1 MKKNTK
7 IILGSVIGLA
17 VLGAATLALV
27 LTQPKDDNAD
37 SGTSSDT
44 SVSITDYETD
54 DISTLTI
61 SNESG
66 EYTINRLGKE
76 KWGIDS
82 IPEALA
88 NSSSYS
94 NAMSSAGGMSAK
106 QVVEEDAADLAKYGF
121 DKPTA
126 TIKMTFKDNKADDI
140 TCLVGIKYE
149 GENSWYVKTDKSNT
163 VYLVSNSGVSFAMNN
178 ELSYVNKSTLVASYD
193 SKNDTVNRVRV
204 ERKDL
209 EKDIVLDKLPE
220 ETEKEFS
227 STYVA
232 YEMSSHNGIL
242 ADDEL
247 DKKVIYGLFG
257 ISASDVFA
265 VSPTDEQKKQ
275 AGLDNPDCTVTM
287 VSNEDTVT
295 KLTIGSAVYTVT
307 KNDETGE
314 EIKTITGY
322 YGMLSDKDA
331 IYVFSPDD
339 LPWLTVT
346 PENILYKLFLTP
358 YIYYLDGVTIYDSD
372 RKAYDFKITGDA
384 DNSSFS
390 YDGKEVDSAKFK
402 AFYQY
407 LLSAYAEQIYLDNL
421 TDDNKFIA
429 GITYDHR
436 EEGKEN
442 DVVEFY
448 SSESDRTCII
458 VVNGDV
464 RYKVRQVYATRLLEN
479 LNALLSGGEIVSEF

>member
-7 IILGSVIGLA
+7 IILGSVIGIA

-27 LTQPKDDNAD
+27 LTQPKDDTAD

-61 SNESG
+61 KNESG

-76 KWGIDS
+76 KWEIDS

-94 NAMSSAGGMSAK
+94 TAMSSAGGMSAK
-106 QVVEEDAADLAKYGF
+106 QVVEENATDLAKYGF
-121 DKPTA
+121 DDPTA
-126 TIKMTFKDNKADDI
+126 TVKMTFKDNKAEDI
-140 TCLVGIKYE
+140 TCLIGIKYE
-149 GENSWYVKTDKSNT
+149 GENSWYVKTDKSST

-193 SKNDTVNRVRV
+193 SENDTVNRVRV

-209 EKDIVLDKLPE
+209 DKDIVLDKLPE

-247 DKKVIYGLFG
+247 DQNVVYGLYG

-265 VSPTDEQKKQ
+265 VTPTDEQKKQ
-275 AGLDNPDCTVTM
+275 AGLDDPDCTVTM

-346 PENILYKLFLTP
+346 PESILYKLFLTP

-384 DNSSFS
+384 DDSSFT

-402 AFYQY
+402 SFYQY
-407 LLSAYAEQIYLDNL
+407 LLSAYAEKIYIDDL

-464 RYKVRQVYATRLLEN
+464 RYKVRQIYATRLLEN
-479 LNALLSGGEIVSEF
+479 LNALLTGGEIVSEF

>member
-7 IILGSVIGLA
+7 IILGSVIGIA

-27 LTQPKDDNAD
+27 LTQPESDNAD
-37 SGTSSDT
+37 SGTSSNKT
-44 SVSITDYETD
+44 VSVTDYTTD

-88 NSSSYS
+88 NSSAYS
-94 NAMSSAGGMSAK
+94 TAMSSAGGIGAK
-106 QVVEEDAADLAKYGF
+106 QIVEENATDLAKYGF

-126 TIKMTFKDNKADDI
+126 TVKMTFKDNKAEDI
-140 TCLVGIKYE
+140 TCLIGIKYE
-149 GENSWYVKTDKSNT
+149 GENSWYVKTDKSDT
-163 VYLVSNSGVSFAMNN
+163 VYLVANAGVSFAMNS
-178 ELSYVNKSTLVASYD
+178 ELSYVNKSTLVAAYD
-193 SKNDTVNRVRV
+193 SENDKVNRVRI

-209 EKDIVLDKLPE
+209 DKDIVLDKLPE

-232 YEMSSHNGIL
+232 YEMSSHNNIL

-275 AGLDNPDCTVTM
+275 AGLDDPNCTVTM
-287 VSNEDTVT
+287 VSNKETVT
-295 KLTIGSAVYTVT
+295 KLTLGSAVYTVT

-322 YGMLSDKDA
+322 YGMLSGKDA
-331 IYVFSPDD
+331 IYVFSPDS
-339 LPWLTVT
+339 LPWLTAT
-346 PENILYKLFLTP
+346 PENMLYKLFLTP

-372 RKAYDFKITGDA
+372 RKAYDFTITGDA
-384 DNSSFS
+384 DKSSFT
-390 YDGKEVDSAKFK
+390 YEGKKVDSAKFK

-407 LLSAYAEQIYLDNL
+407 LLSAYAEQIYLDDL
-421 TDDNKFIA
+421 TGDNKFIA
-429 GITYDHR
+429 GVTYDHR

-448 SSESDRTCII
+448 ASESDRTCII

-464 RYKVRQVYATRLLEN
+464 RYKVRQIYATRLLEN

>member
-27 LTQPKDDNAD
+27 LTQPKDDTAD

-61 SNESG
+61 KNESG

-94 NAMSSAGGMSAK
+94 TAMSSAGGMSAK
-106 QVVEEDAADLAKYGF
+106 QVVEENATDLAKYGF
-121 DKPTA
+121 DNPTA
-126 TIKMTFKDNKADDI
+126 AVKMTFKDNKAEDI
-140 TCLVGIKYE
+140 TCLIGIKYE

-163 VYLVSNSGVSFAMNN
+163 VYLVANSGVSFAMNN
-178 ELSYVNKSTLVASYD
+178 ELSYVNKSTLIASFD
-193 SKNDTVNRVRV
+193 SENDTVNRIRI

-220 ETEKEFS
+220 ETKKEFS
-227 STYVA
+227 STYVGYA
-232 YEMSSHNGIL
+232 MSSHNGIL

-247 DKKVIYGLFG
+247 DKNVVYGLYG

-275 AGLDNPDCTVTM
+275 AGLDDPDCTVTM

-307 KNDETGE
+307 KSDETGE

-331 IYVFSPDD
+331 IYVFSPDS
-339 LPWLTVT
+339 LPWLTAT
-346 PENILYKLFLTP
+346 PEGMLYKLFLTP

-384 DNSSFS
+384 DDSSFT

-402 AFYQY
+402 SFYQY
-407 LLSAYAEQIYLDNL
+407 LLSAYAEQIYLDDL

-429 GITYDHR
+429 GVTYDHR

-448 SSESDRTCII
+448 ASESDRTCII

-464 RYKVRQVYATRLLEN
+464 RYKVRQIYATRLLEN
-479 LNALLSGGEIVSEF
+479 LNALLTGGEIVSEF

>member
-27 LTQPKDDNAD
+27 LTQPKDDTAD
-37 SGTSSDT
+37 SDTSSDT

-54 DISTLTI
+54 DISTLTVT
-61 SNESG
+61 NESG

-106 QVVEEDAADLAKYGF
+106 QVVEENATDLAKYGF

-126 TIKMTFKDNKADDI
+126 TIKMTFKDNKADDV

-163 VYLVSNSGVSFAMNN
+163 VYLVSNSGVSFAMNDK
-178 ELSYVNKSTLVASYD
+178 LSYVNKSTLVASYD

-220 ETEKEFS
+220 EKEKEFS

-232 YEMSSHNGIL
+232 YAMSSHNGIL

-247 DKKVIYGLFG
+247 DQKVVYGLYG

-275 AGLDNPDCTVTM
+275 AGLDDPDCTVTM

-295 KLTIGSAVYTVT
+295 KLSIGSAVYNVT
-307 KNDETGE
+307 KNEETGE

-346 PENILYKLFLTP
+346 PESILYKLFLTP

-372 RKAYDFKITGDA
+372 RKAYDFKIVGDA
-384 DNSSFS
+384 DNASFS
-390 YDGKEVDSAKFK
+390 YDGKEIDAAKFK
-402 AFYQY
+402 SFYQY
-407 LLSAYAEQIYLDNL
+407 LLSAYAEQIYLDDL

-429 GITYDHR
+429 SITYDHR
-436 EEGKEN
+436 EEGEEN
-442 DVVEFY
+442 DAVEFY

-464 RYKVRQVYATRLLEN
+464 RYKVRQIYATRLLEN
-479 LNALLSGGEIVSEF
+479 LNALLTGGEIVSEF

>member
-7 IILGSVIGLA
+7 IILGSVIGIA

-27 LTQPKDDNAD
+27 LTQPESDNAD
-37 SGTSSDT
+37 SGTSSNKNV
-44 SVSITDYETD
+44 SVTDYTTD

-88 NSSSYS
+88 NSSAYS
-94 NAMSSAGGMSAK
+94 TAMSSAGGIGAK
-106 QVVEEDAADLAKYGF
+106 QIVEENATDLAKYGF

-126 TIKMTFKDNKADDI
+126 TVKMTFKD
-140 TCLVGIKYE
+140 
-149 GENSWYVKTDKSNT
+149 NSWYVKTDKSDT
-163 VYLVSNSGVSFAMNN
+163 VYLVANSGVSFAMNS
-178 ELSYVNKSTLVASYD
+178 ELSYVNKATLTAAYD
-193 SKNDTVNRVRV
+193 SENDKVNRVRI

-209 EKDIVLDKLPE
+209 DKDIVLDKLPE

-232 YEMSSHNGIL
+232 YEMSSHNNIL

-247 DKKVIYGLFG
+247 DKEVIYGLFG

-275 AGLDNPDCTVTM
+275 AGLDDPNCTVTM
-287 VSNEDTVT
+287 VSNKETVT
-295 KLTIGSAVYTVT
+295 KLTLGSAVYTVT

-322 YGMLSDKDA
+322 YGMLSGKDA
-331 IYVFSPDD
+331 IYVFSPDS
-339 LPWLTVT
+339 LPWLTAT
-346 PENILYKLFLTP
+346 PENMLYKLFLTP

-372 RKAYDFKITGDA
+372 RKAYDFTITGDA
-384 DNSSFS
+384 DKSSFT
-390 YDGKEVDSAKFK
+390 YEGKEVDSAKFK

-407 LLSAYAEQIYLDNL
+407 LLSAYAEQIYLDDL
-421 TDDNKFIA
+421 TGDNKFIA
-429 GITYDHR
+429 GVTYDHR

-448 SSESDRTCII
+448 ASESDRTCII

-464 RYKVRQVYATRLLEN
+464 RYKVRQIYATRLLEN

>member
-27 LTQPKDDNAD
+27 LTQPKDDTAD

-61 SNESG
+61 KNESG

-94 NAMSSAGGMSAK
+94 TAMSSAGGMSAK
-106 QVVEEDAADLAKYGF
+106 QVVEENATDLAKYGF
-121 DKPTA
+121 DNPTA
-126 TIKMTFKDNKADDI
+126 TVKMTFKDNKAEDI
-140 TCLVGIKYE
+140 TCLIGIKYE
-149 GENSWYVKTDKSNT
+149 GENSWYVKTDKSDT
-163 VYLVSNSGVSFAMNN
+163 VYLVANSGVSFAMNN
-178 ELSYVNKSTLVASYD
+178 ELSYVNKSTLIASFD
-193 SKNDTVNRVRV
+193 SENDTVNRIRI

-227 STYVA
+227 STYVGYA
-232 YEMSSHNGIL
+232 MSSHNGIL

-247 DKKVIYGLFG
+247 DKNVVYGLYG

-275 AGLDNPDCTVTM
+275 AGLDDPDCTVTM

-331 IYVFSPDD
+331 IYVFSPDS
-339 LPWLTVT
+339 LPWLTAT
-346 PENILYKLFLTP
+346 PEGMLYKLFLTP

-384 DNSSFS
+384 DDSSCT

-402 AFYQY
+402 SFYQY
-407 LLSAYAEQIYLDNL
+407 LLSAYAEQIYIEDL

-429 GITYDHR
+429 GVTYDHR

-448 SSESDRTCII
+448 ASESDRTCII

-464 RYKVRQVYATRLLEN
+464 RYKVRQIYATRLLEN
-479 LNALLSGGEIVSEF
+479 LNALLTGGEIVSEF

>member
-27 LTQPKDDNAD
+27 LTQPKDDTAD

-61 SNESG
+61 KNESG

-94 NAMSSAGGMSAK
+94 TAMSSAGGMSAK
-106 QVVEEDAADLAKYGF
+106 QVVEENATDLVKYGF
-121 DKPTA
+121 DNPTA
-126 TIKMTFKDNKADDI
+126 TVKMTFKDNKAEDI
-140 TCLVGIKYE
+140 TCLIGIKYE
-149 GENSWYVKTDKSNT
+149 GENSWYVKTDKSDT
-163 VYLVSNSGVSFAMNN
+163 VYLVANSGVSFAMNN
-178 ELSYVNKSTLVASYD
+178 ELSYVNKSTLIASFD
-193 SKNDTVNRVRV
+193 SENDTVNRIRI

-227 STYVA
+227 STYVGYA
-232 YEMSSHNGIL
+232 MSSHNGIL

-247 DKKVIYGLFG
+247 DKNVVYGLYG

-275 AGLDNPDCTVTM
+275 AGLDDPDCTVTM

-331 IYVFSPDD
+331 IYVFSPDS
-339 LPWLTVT
+339 LPWLTAT
-346 PENILYKLFLTP
+346 PEGMLYKLFLTP

-384 DNSSFS
+384 DDSSFT

-402 AFYQY
+402 SFYQY
-407 LLSAYAEQIYLDNL
+407 LLSAYAEQIYIEDL

-429 GITYDHR
+429 GVTYDHR

-448 SSESDRTCII
+448 ASESDRTCII

-464 RYKVRQVYATRLLEN
+464 RYKVRQIYATRLLEN
-479 LNALLSGGEIVSEF
+479 LNALLTGGEIVSEF

>member
-7 IILGSVIGLA
+7 IILGSVIGIA

-27 LTQPKDDNAD
+27 LTQPESDNAD
-37 SGTSSDT
+37 SGTSSSET
-44 SVSITDYETD
+44 VSVTDYTTD

-88 NSSSYS
+88 NSSAYS
-94 NAMSSAGGMSAK
+94 TAMSSAGGIGAK
-106 QVVEEDAADLAKYGF
+106 QIVEENATDLAKYGF

-126 TIKMTFKDNKADDI
+126 TVKMTFKDNKAEDI
-140 TCLVGIKYE
+140 TCLIGIKYE
-149 GENSWYVKTDKSNT
+149 GENSWYVKTDKSDT
-163 VYLVSNSGVSFAMNN
+163 VYLVANA
-178 ELSYVNKSTLVASYD
+178 
-193 SKNDTVNRVRV
+193 
-204 ERKDL
+204 
-209 EKDIVLDKLPE
+209 E

-232 YEMSSHNGIL
+232 YEMSSHNNIL

-275 AGLDNPDCTVTM
+275 AGLDDPNCTVTM
-287 VSNEDTVT
+287 VSNKETVT
-295 KLTIGSAVYTVT
+295 KLTLGSAVYTVT

-322 YGMLSDKDA
+322 YGMLSGKDA
-331 IYVFSPDD
+331 IYVFSPDS
-339 LPWLTVT
+339 LPWLTAT
-346 PENILYKLFLTP
+346 PENMLYKLFLTP

-372 RKAYDFKITGDA
+372 RKAYDFTITGDA
-384 DNSSFS
+384 DKSSFT
-390 YDGKEVDSAKFK
+390 YEGKEVDSAKFK

-407 LLSAYAEQIYLDNL
+407 LLSAYAEQIYLDDL
-421 TDDNKFIA
+421 TGDNKFIA
-429 GITYDHR
+429 GVTYDHR

-448 SSESDRTCII
+448 ASESDRTCII

-464 RYKVRQVYATRLLEN
+464 RYKVRQIYATRLLEN

>member
-27 LTQPKDDNAD
+27 LTQPKDDTAD

-61 SNESG
+61 KNESG

-94 NAMSSAGGMSAK
+94 TAMSSAGGMSAK
-106 QVVEEDAADLAKYGF
+106 QVVEENATDLAKYGF
-121 DKPTA
+121 DNPTA
-126 TIKMTFKDNKADDI
+126 TVKMTFKDNKAEDI
-140 TCLVGIKYE
+140 TCLIGIKYE
-149 GENSWYVKTDKSNT
+149 GENSWYVKTDKSDT
-163 VYLVSNSGVSFAMNN
+163 VYLVANSGVSFAMNN
-178 ELSYVNKSTLVASYD
+178 ELSYVNKSTLIASFD
-193 SKNDTVNRVRV
+193 SENDTVNRIRI

-227 STYVA
+227 STYVGYA
-232 YEMSSHNGIL
+232 MSSHNGIL

-247 DKKVIYGLFG
+247 DKNVVYGLYG

-275 AGLDNPDCTVTM
+275 AGLDDPDCTVTM

-331 IYVFSPDD
+331 IYVFSPDS
-339 LPWLTVT
+339 LPWLTAT
-346 PENILYKLFLTP
+346 PEGMLYKLFLTP

-384 DNSSFS
+384 DDSSFT

-402 AFYQY
+402 SFYQY
-407 LLSAYAEQIYLDNL
+407 LLSAYAEQIYIEDL

-429 GITYDHR
+429 GVTYDHR

-442 DVVEFY
+442 DIVEFY
-448 SSESDRTCII
+448 ASESDRTCII

-464 RYKVRQVYATRLLEN
+464 RYKVRQIYATRLLEN
-479 LNALLSGGEIVSEF
+479 LNALLTGGEIVSEF

>member
-27 LTQPKDDNAD
+27 LTQPKDDTAD
-37 SGTSSDT
+37 SDTSSDT

-54 DISTLTI
+54 DISTLTVT
-61 SNESG
+61 NESG

-106 QVVEEDAADLAKYGF
+106 QVVEENATDLAKYGF

-126 TIKMTFKDNKADDI
+126 TIKMTFKDNKADDV

-163 VYLVSNSGVSFAMNN
+163 VYLVSNSGVSFAMNDK
-178 ELSYVNKSTLVASYD
+178 LSYVNKSTLVASYD

-220 ETEKEFS
+220 EKEKEFS

-232 YEMSSHNGIL
+232 YAMSSHNGIL

-247 DKKVIYGLFG
+247 DQKVVYGLYG

-275 AGLDNPDCTVTM
+275 AGLDDPDCTVTM

-295 KLTIGSAVYTVT
+295 KLSIGSAVYNVT

-322 YGMLSDKDA
+322 YGMLSGKDA
-331 IYVFSPDD
+331 IYVFSPDS
-339 LPWLTVT
+339 LPWLTAT
-346 PENILYKLFLTP
+346 PENMLYKLFLTP

-372 RKAYDFKITGDA
+372 RKAYDFTITGDA
-384 DNSSFS
+384 DKSSFT
-390 YDGKEVDSAKFK
+390 YEGKEVDSAKFK

-407 LLSAYAEQIYLDNL
+407 LLSAYAEQIYLDDL
-421 TDDNKFIA
+421 TGDNKFIA
-429 GITYDHR
+429 GVTYDHR

-448 SSESDRTCII
+448 ASESDRTCII

-464 RYKVRQVYATRLLEN
+464 RYKVRQIYATRLLEN

>member
-27 LTQPKDDNAD
+27 LTQPKDDTAD

-61 SNESG
+61 KNESG

-94 NAMSSAGGMSAK
+94 TAMSSAGGMSAK
-106 QVVEEDAADLAKYGF
+106 QVVEENATDLAKYGF
-121 DKPTA
+121 DNPTA
-126 TIKMTFKDNKADDI
+126 TVKMTFKDNKAEDI
-140 TCLVGIKYE
+140 TCLIGIKYE

-163 VYLVSNSGVSFAMNN
+163 VYLVANSGVSFAMNN
-178 ELSYVNKSTLVASYD
+178 ELSYVNKSTLIASFD
-193 SKNDTVNRVRV
+193 SENDTVNRIRI

-220 ETEKEFS
+220 ETKKEFS
-227 STYVA
+227 STYVGYA
-232 YEMSSHNGIL
+232 MSSHNGIL

-247 DKKVIYGLFG
+247 DKNVVYGLYG

-275 AGLDNPDCTVTM
+275 TGLDDPDCTVTM

-331 IYVFSPDD
+331 IYVFSPDS
-339 LPWLTVT
+339 LPWLTAT
-346 PENILYKLFLTP
+346 PEGMLYKLFLTP

-384 DNSSFS
+384 DDSSFT

-402 AFYQY
+402 SFYQY
-407 LLSAYAEQIYLDNL
+407 LLSAYAEQIYLDDL

-429 GITYDHR
+429 GVTYDHR

-448 SSESDRTCII
+448 ASESDRTCII

-464 RYKVRQVYATRLLEN
+464 RYKVRQIYATRLLEN
-479 LNALLSGGEIVSEF
+479 LNALLTGGEIVSEF

>member
-27 LTQPKDDNAD
+27 LTQPKDDTAD

-61 SNESG
+61 KNESG

-94 NAMSSAGGMSAK
+94 TAMSSAGGMSAK
-106 QVVEEDAADLAKYGF
+106 QVVEENATDLAKYGF
-121 DKPTA
+121 DNPTA
-126 TIKMTFKDNKADDI
+126 TVKMTFKDNKAEDI
-140 TCLVGIKYE
+140 TCLIGIKYE
-149 GENSWYVKTDKSNT
+149 GENSWYVKTDKSDT
-163 VYLVSNSGVSFAMNN
+163 VYLVANSGVSFAMNN
-178 ELSYVNKSTLVASYD
+178 ELSYVNKSTLIASFD
-193 SKNDTVNRVRV
+193 SENDTVNRIRI

-227 STYVA
+227 STYVGYA
-232 YEMSSHNGIL
+232 MSSHNGIL

-247 DKKVIYGLFG
+247 DKNVVYGLYG

-275 AGLDNPDCTVTM
+275 AGLDDPDCTVTM

-295 KLTIGSAVYTVT
+295 KLTIGSAVYTVI

-331 IYVFSPDD
+331 IYVFSPDS
-339 LPWLTVT
+339 LPWLTAT
-346 PENILYKLFLTP
+346 PEGMLYKLFLTP

-384 DNSSFS
+384 DDSSFT

-402 AFYQY
+402 SFYQY
-407 LLSAYAEQIYLDNL
+407 LLSAYAEQIYIEDL

-429 GITYDHR
+429 GVTYDHR

-448 SSESDRTCII
+448 ASESDRTCII

-464 RYKVRQVYATRLLEN
+464 RYKVRQIYATRLLEN
-479 LNALLSGGEIVSEF
+479 LNALLTGGEIVSEF